1 MNNQENIVHSQEKIL
16 STKINPDMFQML
28 ELIDNGLK

>member
-1 MNNQENIVHSQEKIL
+1 MKKQENKDPSQEKIL
-16 STKINPDMFQML
+16 SIKINPDMFQML